1 MYSGSPFEMKF
12 WHPEQKLGDCLVS
25 MLVCFILLFCSYFLA
40 SDSFRTTFRS
50 SSSVRYFF
58 SYTCDSTDE
67 RRNGS
72 QEQRLRE
79 VVNVKTTSGTRF
91 GKARSFSLDNV
102 AY

>member
-1 MYSGSPFEMKF
+1 MYVSFEMKCR
-12 WHPEQKLGDCLVS
+12 HPEQKLGDCFVSLHTSFTSVRSCFFLPREILYLVS
-25 MLVCFILLFCSYFLA
+25 RSKYRTLSY
-40 SDSFRTTFRS
+40 SGS
-50 SSSVRYFF
+50 
-58 SYTCDSTDE
+58 CDSTDE
-67 RRNGS
+67 RQNGS